1 MQNGQP
7 AGGRSPIFHEIPNL
21 LVVELHGILVNCFLV
36 LLPVDD
42 AGLHEFLP
50 HAQLAHPLRTVKLLL
65 KALQCAL
72 DVISFFD
79 RNRKHGF

>member
-21 LVVELHGILVNCFLV
+21 LVVELHGILVNRLLV
-36 LLPVDD
+36 LLPVNDT
-42 AGLHEFLP
+42 GLYEFLAL
-50 HAQLAHPLRTVKLLL
+50 AQLAHTLRAVKLLL
-65 KALQCAL
+65 EALQRAL